1 MKEKEMKALISLLD
15 DSDKEV
21 IRHVEEKIVS
31 LGELIIPLLEKQWE
45 QTFNPTIQQRI
56 EDLVHQVQFES
67 LKEKLKQWNNSEDQD
82 LFTGM
87 WLLSLYQ
94 YPDIE
99 LVKLKQDLE
108 QLFYEVWL
116 NFQSDLHP
124 YDQIKILNNTFYTKL
139 RFSPNTKNFHSPSNS
154 YINYVLESRK
164 GNPITLCVVYML
176 LAQKLKLPIY
186 GVNLPNLFIL
196 TYKQEGLKQFY
207 INVFN
212 KGIIFTRAD
221 IENYIHELQ
230 LPMQDIYFEP
240 CSNKDIIVRNLKN
253 LIIAFEKAGEKQKV
267 EEVTQLLEVIY

>member
-1 MKEKEMKALISLLD
+1 MKALISLLD